1 MMTTM
6 RRLQIMRLNPPTYS
20 NEKEVRLFCLR
31 IYIWF
36 NQVSIFSQN
45 LATEMSH
52 RTDSEYYLPNESCN
66 VSLFNG
72 WGVKEE
78 QKLALSSRWWCPT
91 PLCLDNWVADRGT
104 MVVLGKHW
112 NSPLLSQI
120 QLLAQVATEPRAFM
134 VFSGRRRTFNP
145 PLTSYIVVLVCNFLK
160 IVMQFWNFFAMN
172 LCCTSIQNQRGRLF
186 VYCGFRHYGFSMCV
200 TKLLTPSLAVNPLM
214 DTPWSPLLVT
224 LFSKGPFK

>member
-1 MMTTM
+1 MMTM
-6 RRLQIMRLNPPTYS
+6 RRCRLQIMRLKPTHVYS

-31 IYIWF
+31 IHVWF

-52 RTDSEYYLPNESCN
+52 RTNSEYYLPNENCCN

-72 WGVKEE
+72 WGVEEE
-78 QKLALSSRWWCPT
+78 QYWLALSSRWWCPT

-112 NSPLLSQI
+112 NGPLLSQT

-134 VFSGRRRTFNP
+134 VFSGRRRTFDP
-145 PLTSYIVVLVCNFLK
+145 PLTSYIVVLLSNFHVTFFP
-160 IVMQFWNFFAMN
+160 IVMQF
-172 LCCTSIQNQRGRLF
+172 
-186 VYCGFRHYGFSMCV
+186 Y
-200 TKLLTPSLAVNPLM
+200 
-214 DTPWSPLLVT
+214 
-224 LFSKGPFK
+224 